1 MTLKIATG
9 TLTDFLE
16 SARETAREIDAN
28 QPLTHKQTLWVEMED
43 LIKLLQP
50 QRLDLIVYLKGKSQI
65 ALLDLA
71 HALHRP
77 TNSISRDLTVL
88 AKYQLV
94 RMTESPHTHRKVDKI
109 IEPLFSK
116 EGIELRVKM

>member
-28 QPLTHKQTLWVEMED
+28 QPLTHKQTLWIEMED

-50 QRLDLIVYLKGKSQI
+50 QRLDLIIYLKGKSQV

-77 TNSISRDLTVL
+77 TNSISRDLAVL

-94 RMTESPHTHRKVDKI
+94 RMTESPHTHRKVDQI